1 MKILFELFI
10 GILLWIVVSTGR
22 KAIQATAHRSSK
34 LQRILSVLP
43 AVTIIAWY
51 LYGLWLLRRWFSENS
66 LYPIVILF
74 YFAIPSLLV
83 AWFIL
88 RDILAGAVFSGRT
101 QFHLNHN
108 IQCGDLSGRI
118 IAKGITHLAV
128 QTDNGGTAR
137 IPYSRLSG
145 EIVTERSENT
155 ESDYYRIRLSV
166 RGKKSPQFLQA
177 DLARDVRATPWAST
191 ATPPL
196 VQLQKQTDISC
207 EFEVL
212 FRSLNSRHAARVERI
227 LRDAYEN

>member
-1 MKILFELFI
+1 
-10 GILLWIVVSTGR
+10 VVSTGR
-22 KAIQATAHRSSK
+22 KVIQATAHRSSK
-34 LQRILSVLP
+34 LQRILFVTP

-51 LYGLWLLRRWFSENS
+51 LYGLWLLQRWFSGNS
-66 LYPIVILF
+66 LYPVVILF

-88 RDILAGAVFSGRT
+88 RDILAGAVFSGRK
-101 QFHLNHN
+101 QFHLNHH

-118 IAKGITHLAV
+118 IAKGTTHLAV
-128 QTDNGGTAR
+128 QTDNRGTAR

-145 EIVTERSENT
+145 EIVTERSEDT
-155 ESDYYRIRLSV
+155 ESDYYRIRLNIPV
-166 RGKKSPQFLQA
+166 KGSPQLLQA
-177 DLARDVRATPWAST
+177 DLVRDVRATPWAST
-191 ATPPL
+191 ATPPI
-196 VQLQKQTDISC
+196 VQLQKQTDASW